1 MTLPMSTCYRHPS
14 NRAGVSCQR
23 CNRPICGSCMTPA
36 SVGFQCPECIKGA
49 AKKSPVIRF
58 NELRDGQPIVTQV
71 LIALNV
77 IGLIAI
83 VATGGSLFNGGG
95 TATEQGMTLGQG
107 AVWTSPASNR
117 GVLNLIGV
125 AYGEW
130 WRIITGG
137 FLHAGLLHFGMNMLL
152 LWLLG
157 KQLEPALG
165 KARFASL
172 YIACLVGGSFG
183 ALLVSPMVGT
193 VGASGA
199 VFGLMG
205 AAVIAQRRSGIDVW
219 RNGIGGLVVINLL
232 LTFAVPGIAIGAHV
246 GGLIVGVAVGALV
259 FALDSAV
266 RSPWAGTAACAAIT
280 VALWVGC
287 LVAASRFVN

>member
-1 MTLPMSTCYRHPS
+1 MTQPMATCYRHPN

-49 AKKSPVIRF
+49 AKKSPVVRF
-58 NELRDGQPIVTQV
+58 SELRDGRPIVTQV

-77 IGLIAI
+77 VGLIAV

-95 TATEQGMTLGQG
+95 TATEQGMTLGRG
-107 AVWTSPASNR
+107 AIWSTLAPNR
-117 GVLNLIGV
+117 GIVQLVGV

-130 WRIITGG
+130 WRIVTGG
-137 FLHAGLLHFGMNMLL
+137 FLHSGLLHFGMNMLL

-157 KQLEPALG
+157 KQLEPVLG
-165 KARFASL
+165 KARFAAL
-172 YIACLVGGSFG
+172 YVACLVGGSFG
-183 ALLVSPMVGT
+183 AILVSPTVGT

-205 AAVIAQRRSGIDVW
+205 AAVVAQRRSGIDVW

-246 GGLIVGVAVGALV
+246 GGLIIGVVVGALV

-266 RSPWAGTAACAAIT
+266 RSPWAGTAACVAIT
-280 VALWVGC
+280 AALWVGC
-287 LVAASRFVN
+287 LWAAVR

>member
-1 MTLPMSTCYRHPS
+1 MTQPMSTCYRHPN

-23 CNRPICGSCMTPA
+23 CNRPICGTCMTTA

-58 NELRDGQPIVTQV
+58 SELRGGRPIVTEV
-71 LIALNV
+71 LVALNV
-77 IGLIAI
+77 LGLIAV

-95 TATEQGMTLGQG
+95 RATEQGMTLGQG
-107 AVWTSPASNR
+107 AMYSFSGNR
-117 GVLNLIGV
+117 ATVEFLGV

-137 FLHAGLLHFGMNMLL
+137 FLHSGLLHFGMNMLL
-152 LWLLG
+152 LYLLG
-157 KQLEPALG
+157 KQLEPLLG
-165 KARFASL
+165 KARFAAL
-172 YIACLVGGSFG
+172 YVACLVGGSFG
-183 ALLVSPMVGT
+183 ALLVSPTVGT

-219 RNGIGGLVVINLL
+219 RNGIGGLVVINVL
-232 LTFAVPGIAIGAHV
+232 LTFAVPGIAIGAHI
-246 GGLIVGVAVGALV
+246 GGLIIGVAVGALV
-259 FALDSAV
+259 FALDRAV
-266 RSPWAGTAACAAIT
+266 RSPWAGTMAALGVTA
-280 VALWVGC
+280 VLWIGC
-287 LVAASRFVN
+287 LVAASRVVS